1 MRIANTH
8 NTKYLVITVCFSI
21 LLGLGSCGKDSPLSP
36 NCLSG
41 SWIKNLEK
49 EISAWSAA
57 SQKYGD
63 DPTKANC
70 ENYKKAGVDYINALG
85 KIKNCVPGG
94 STSDFEKEQAEAKK
108 ELNAIVCE

>member
-1 MRIANTH
+1 MKNSNTH
-8 NTKYLVITVCFSI
+8 STKNLLIAVCLTTLF
-21 LLGLGSCGKDSPLSP
+21 GLGGCSKNSPLSP

-49 EISAWSAA
+49 ELNAWSAA
-57 SQKYGD
+57 SQLYGD

-70 ENYKKAGVDYINALG
+70 ENYKKAGVDYINALS

-94 STSDFEKEQAEAKK
+94 SKSDFDEEQAEAKK
-108 ELNAIVCE
+108 ELNAIICE

>member
-1 MRIANTH
+1 MKISSPNT
-8 NTKYLVITVCFSI
+8 TKQLVITICFTI
-21 LLGLGSCGKDSPLSP
+21 FLGLGSCSKNSPLSP

-49 EISAWSAA
+49 ELSAWSAA
-57 SQKYGD
+57 SQLYGD

-70 ENYKKAGVDYINALG
+70 ENYKKAGVDYINALS

-94 STSDFEKEQAEAKK
+94 SKSDFDEEQAEAKK
-108 ELNAIVCE
+108 ELNAIICE